1 MTPSHADISEC
12 ENKTMDF
19 TAAKN
24 RLIEA
29 ILLGDQIGAM
39 LLLDS
44 LAEHFQY
51 QKTITEVLEPALE
64 EIGNRWVAEQISLA
78 AGYLAGKIA
87 EDTLIK
93 ALARQEIVPGNKG
106 PVVIGNVEDDYH
118 SLGRK
123 MVGIFLQTAGWKVI
137 DLGNDVMA
145 EDFVEAALQHGAPLI
160 GASAMMFTTA
170 LNIQKIR
177 QEIDARGLTGRI
189 RLAVGGAVF
198 KIRPELVA
206 EVGGEGT
213 AAIAVEAPRLMEQL
227 LQEMA
232 R

>member
-1 MTPSHADISEC
+1 M
-12 ENKTMDF
+12 NF
-19 TAAKN
+19 TDAQN

-29 ILLGDQIGAM
+29 ILLGDQAGAM

-44 LAEHFQY
+44 LAERFQY
-51 QKTITEVLEPALE
+51 QKTITEVLEPVLE
-64 EIGNRWVAEQISLA
+64 EIGNRWGAEQISLA

-87 EDTLIK
+87 EDTFIK
-93 ALARQEIVPGNKG
+93 ALACQEIVPGNKG

-145 EDFVEAALQHGAPLI
+145 EDFVDAAREHGAPLI

-170 LNIQKIR
+170 MNIKKIR
-177 QEIDARGLTGRI
+177 QEIDARGLTGQI
-189 RLAVGGAVF
+189 QLAVGGAVF

-206 EVGGEGT
+206 EVGGDGT
-213 AAIAVEAPRLMEQL
+213 ADVAVEAPRLMERL
-227 LQEMA
+227 LHKVP

>member
-1 MTPSHADISEC
+1 
-12 ENKTMDF
+12 MDL

-24 RLIEA
+24 RLLEA
-29 ILLGDQIGAM
+29 ILSGDRRSAV

-44 LAEHFQY
+44 CAERLNY
-51 QKTITEVLEPALE
+51 QTTLSDILEPTLV

-87 EDTLIK
+87 EDTLKK
-93 ALARQEIVPGNKG
+93 ALASQEVVPGNKG
-106 PVVIGNVEDDYH
+106 PVILGNVEDDYH
-118 SLGRK
+118 SLGRR
-123 MVGIFLQTAGWKVI
+123 MVGVFLQTAGWKVI

-145 EDFVEAALQHGAPLI
+145 KDFVDSAVKHGAPLI

-170 LNIQKIR
+170 ENIKKIR
-177 QEIDARGLTGRI
+177 KELDDRGLTGRI
-189 RLAVGGAVF
+189 RLAVGGSVF
-198 KIRPELVA
+198 KIRPELVS

-213 AAIAVEAPRLMEQL
+213 AATAVDTPRLMEQL
-227 LQEMA
+227 LKGIS